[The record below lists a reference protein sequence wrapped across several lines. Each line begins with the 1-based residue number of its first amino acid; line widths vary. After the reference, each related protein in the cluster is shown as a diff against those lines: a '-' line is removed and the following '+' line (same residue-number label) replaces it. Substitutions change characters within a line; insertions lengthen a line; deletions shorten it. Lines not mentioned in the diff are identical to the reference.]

1 VCRENSAFQGTPCG
15 VRVNVIPVM
24 VVAGISVLGEA
35 DAEPPGIPFPGGG
48 LTRWG
53 INGDL
58 GAAQAAFA
66 ALDGLVLQLIAG
78 VDEQGVERAIRYLGA
93 VLAGSAEVRSPQT

>member
-1 VCRENSAFQGTPCG
+1 

-78 VDEQGVERAIRYLGA
+78 VDEQGVGVPSAICGQSWPARPKSVPRRPKGAPRATLLG
-93 VLAGSAEVRSPQT
+93 EP